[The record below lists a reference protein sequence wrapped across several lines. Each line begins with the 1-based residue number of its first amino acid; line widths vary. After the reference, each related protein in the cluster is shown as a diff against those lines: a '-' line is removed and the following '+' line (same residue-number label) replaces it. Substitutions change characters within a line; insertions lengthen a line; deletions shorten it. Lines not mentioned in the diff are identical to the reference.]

1 MLAEAGRVARAVEVL
16 LKRAEVDASACTGLI
31 EELAR
36 QEQIELQRAL
46 GRIEPRARFKKHASQ
61 PLLEKRPRN
70 ILYVDE
76 SGKSH
81 AGAHAPNFFALGAVA
96 VPEEE
101 VDNYCVAA
109 NDIKLEF
116 FGRTDITFHEPAMR
130 QHVGPYYFGGDTE
143 RQREF
148 DQAIERLINETEFTV
163 FGVGIRKRA
172 FKKEFVDT
180 GIDPY
185 LPADAYA
192 VAIIML
198 LERYVDFLAFNPSKR
213 LGQVS
218 FESQGPKE
226 DAYHQLEY
234 ARTILDGS
242 QWVPDSAFRNW
253 LEPGLRFTV
262 KQGSS
267 PAELADMCA
276 RTLYEWIRATCRWNP
291 KRWAVL
297 SRKVYC
303 RGDGMS
309 GKFGVKVFPDSDIRR
324 RIEDHRRRYCGSSAK
339 TN

>member
-1 MLAEAGRVARAVEVL
+1 LLAEAGRVARAVEVL
-16 LKRAEVDASACTGLI
+16 LKRADVDASGCTHLI

-46 GRIEPRARFKKHASQ
+46 GRIEPRARFKGHSPH
-61 PLLEKRPRN
+61 PLRERRPRS

-76 SGKSH
+76 SGQSH
-81 AGAHAPNFFALGAVA
+81 AKARAPHFFAVGAVA

-109 NDIKLEF
+109 NEVKLQF

-130 QHVGPYYFGGDTE
+130 RHLGPYYFDGD
-143 RQREF
+143 RQRQRQF
-148 DQAIERLINETEFTV
+148 DQAVERLIVETDFMA

-172 FKKEFVDT
+172 FQKEFVET

-185 LPADAYA
+185 LPTDVYA

-198 LERYVDFLAFNPSKR
+198 LERYIDFLAFSPTKR
-213 LGQVS
+213 LGRVS

-234 ARTILDGS
+234 ARTFLDGS

-253 LEPGLRFTV
+253 LEPGLHFTV

-267 PAELADMCA
+267 PAELADMFA
-276 RTLYEWIRATCRWNP
+276 RTLYEWIRRACRGNP
-291 KRWAVL
+291 KKWAVL

-303 RGDGMS
+303 RGDGMT
-309 GKFGVKVFPDSDIRR
+309 GKSGVKVFPDSDIRER
-324 RIEDHRRRYCGSSAK
+324 VEAHRRSYCGCS
-339 TN
+339 